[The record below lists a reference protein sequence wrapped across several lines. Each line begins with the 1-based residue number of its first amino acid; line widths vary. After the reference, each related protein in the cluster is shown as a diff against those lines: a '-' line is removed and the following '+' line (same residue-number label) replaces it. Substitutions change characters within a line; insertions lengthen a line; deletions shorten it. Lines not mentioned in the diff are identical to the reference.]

1 MMMGHDD
8 YRWAS
13 WSFVVGWDKWGSVK
27 LGIRE
32 FGDDLRW
39 YLWAVWD
46 RSDSCID

>member
-32 FGDDLRW
+32 FGDDLRFFG
-39 YLWAVWD
+39 LFGID
-46 RSDSCID
+46 RTHA